1 MPNKNNVLNKIFS
14 IGSFEQSNIP
24 QINKKNLQK
33 MKSYSKEYL
42 EEQYNSDCLDCE
54 VESFCHFKK
63 CSWIRVFPNY
73 CYKKR
78 SMDFF
83 KKTYFLSNVTK
94 ALPTLRIKN
103 KKIYIQ
109 GICKKIEVYRI
120 EHEHNAK
127 HKYYY
132 SFSIKETLSTLKKN
146 LNVKGIIFQFVEN
159 SDNIKKLMQ
168 FFDNNQVNVYIR
180 IIPYLKEFKNTQ
192 HDRVVFSKKL
202 VESLDKYL
210 LLTGNEFNQIY
221 SIEGKKHKIQKKSVQ
236 S

>member
-1 MPNKNNVLNKIFS
+1 
-14 IGSFEQSNIP
+14 
-24 QINKKNLQK
+24 
-33 MKSYSKEYL
+33 
-42 EEQYNSDCLDCE
+42 
-54 VESFCHFKK
+54 
-63 CSWIRVFPNY
+63 
-73 CYKKR
+73 
-78 SMDFF
+78 MDFF

-159 SDNIKKLMQ
+159 SDNIKKLML
-168 FFDNNQVNVYIR
+168 FFDN
-180 IIPYLKEFKNTQ
+180 KA
-192 HDRVVFSKKL
+192 
-202 VESLDKYL
+202 
-210 LLTGNEFNQIY
+210 Y
-221 SIEGKKHKIQKKSVQ
+221 SEKGKI
-236 S
+236 